1 MGITNNLSLASQELD
16 DSFGETEDVVGDID
30 MSISE
35 RPVVNEPLNIER
47 RKTVQRSAIKENRK
61 QYQDRS
67 FSGELRLSTRKSME
81 NLEINLD
88 IEKEQPC
95 SEEEPIEI
103 ITRKSTR
110 KTSKSYDEDDHKA
123 ILPFVRTYS
132 ISSNIHILKWKA
144 LHLLQH
150 QLYTHL

>member
-35 RPVVNEPLNIER
+35 RPVVNEPLTIER

-95 SEEEPIEI
+95 S
-103 ITRKSTR
+103 
-110 KTSKSYDEDDHKA
+110 DEDDHKA

-132 ISSNIHILKWKA
+132 ISSKHPYSKMENPTSA
-144 LHLLQH
+144 
-150 QLYTHL
+150 